1 MPPDSIISQP
11 FNNVTLDSNFV
22 AAVALF
28 SHRRDIALGLNLSR
42 HTAGL
47 VWYYNKRLSQE
58 LSETARRSFMLGI
71 IQGGKERMAEILK
84 LAPAADEDTK
94 KKLLVEAKT
103 IEAAVKNAAK
113 ALNGENN

>member
-1 MPPDSIISQP
+1 M
-11 FNNVTLDSNFV
+11 

-28 SHRRDIALGLNLSR
+28 SHRRDVALGLNLSR

-47 VWYYNKRLSQE
+47 VWYYNKRLVQE

-84 LAPAADEDTK
+84 LAPTADKETK
-94 KKLLVEAKT
+94 KKLLIEAKT
-103 IEAAVKNAAK
+103 IEAAIEGAAR